1 MRKYRVW
8 LTAALVIN
16 LVVLF
21 GFVMNCYQTRKNE
34 VDQRLTK
41 VSADVARLQYVM
53 PVGMPVGL
61 YIHTKG
67 VMVLG
72 TGKVTNLEDDVLEPA
87 KTVFREG
94 DGLYIKYKRHDPSK
108 YQSGDESDPIL

>member
-1 MRKYRVW
+1 MSLFFYFYRKVCDGVERMRKYRVW

-34 VDQRLTK
+34 VDQKLTK

-72 TGKVTNLEDDVLEPA
+72 T
-87 KTVFREG
+87 
-94 DGLYIKYKRHDPSK
+94 
-108 YQSGDESDPIL
+108 

>member
-41 VSADVARLQYVM
+41 VSADVARRQYVM

-61 YIHTKG
+61 YTHEGCDGSGNGKG
-67 VMVLG
+67 D
-72 TGKVTNLEDDVLEPA
+72 KP
-87 KTVFREG
+87 EG
-94 DGLYIKYKRHDPSK
+94 
-108 YQSGDESDPIL
+108 

>member
-34 VDQRLTK
+34 VDQKLTK

-53 PVGMPVGL
+53 PVGAGGAL
-61 YIHTKG
+61 YSHEGCDGSGNGKG
-67 VMVLG
+67 DKPG
-72 TGKVTNLEDDVLEPA
+72 G
-87 KTVFREG
+87 
-94 DGLYIKYKRHDPSK
+94 
-108 YQSGDESDPIL
+108 

>member
-41 VSADVARLQYVM
+41 V
-53 PVGMPVGL
+53 VGGCSQATVCDAGGNAGGAL
-61 YIHTKG
+61 YSHEGCDGSGNGKG
-67 VMVLG
+67 DKPG
-72 TGKVTNLEDDVLEPA
+72 G
-87 KTVFREG
+87 
-94 DGLYIKYKRHDPSK
+94 
-108 YQSGDESDPIL
+108 